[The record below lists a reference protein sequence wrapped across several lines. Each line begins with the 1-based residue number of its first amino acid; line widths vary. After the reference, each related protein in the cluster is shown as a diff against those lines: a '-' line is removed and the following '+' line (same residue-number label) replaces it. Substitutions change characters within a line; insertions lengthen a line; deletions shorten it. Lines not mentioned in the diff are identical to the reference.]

1 MAAAAQGRV
10 MTKNALG
17 RMLMGWVL
25 AVAGADAGLAA
36 VKVVVTHAKLFTMA
50 ADQPEPF
57 DGFLVVDDE
66 GKLLEVGAGEP
77 GAEWAEAPTIDLGGQ
92 WVLPG
97 FISAHS
103 HLWQSAWRGLG
114 ANQTLMGWVD
124 ALYMEQARFAP
135 AEDFYWFTLQG
146 GLDHLR
152 HGITTTY
159 NFNYGGWAQ
168 REFAEAQ
175 LRGEMDS
182 GVRFVHGQSFGGW
195 GQVPTVEEGLA
206 AAGSFLEWIEAQETG
221 DQLLRVMI
229 NGSAAF
235 RDTAQAAIT
244 EAAMG
249 EKYAF
254 GNHLHFLESAPEQYE
269 ERGRFRWMLDA
280 GMITERDLMGHFI
293 HVDPWI
299 LDQVIEAG
307 AAMSWNPL
315 SNGRLASGTAD
326 IPQYLRQGL
335 RVGMGVDGQ
344 ASADRADPLENVRQ
358 GLYAVRAKYE
368 DASVLSPYTV
378 LRLHT
383 WGSADALGVA
393 DRVGSLEVGKL
404 ADFVVIDP
412 SDFGVVF
419 DPYATLAFVAGQE
432 HLAAVY
438 VGGEQQVERG
448 QLLHSDYKKISAE
461 VNQRVLAVRDH
472 ALAEA
477 KK

>member
-1 MAAAAQGRV
+1 MVALTPVAAQSA
-10 MTKNALG
+10 KL
-17 RMLMGWVL
+17 
-25 AVAGADAGLAA
+25 
-36 VKVVVTHAKLFTMA
+36 VVTGAKLFTMA
-50 ADQPEPF
+50 ADEPEPF
-57 DGFLVVDDE
+57 DGFMVIAAD
-66 GKLLEVGAGEP
+66 GKLLAVGAGEP
-77 GAEWAEAPTIDLGGQ
+77 GATWAGAPTLDLGGQ

-97 FISAHS
+97 FVSAHS

-114 ANQTLMGWVD
+114 ADQTLMGWVD
-124 ALYMEQARFAP
+124 ALYMEQAQYAP
-135 AEDFYWFTLQG
+135 AADFYWFTLQG

-168 REFAEAQ
+168 PAYAEAQ
-175 LRGEMDS
+175 LRGELES
-182 GVRFVHGQSFGGW
+182 GVRFVHGQNFGGW
-195 GQVPTVEEGLA
+195 GQVPTVEEGLEQ
-206 AAGSFLEWIEAQETG
+206 AGSFLNWMEAQDTG
-221 DQLLRVMI
+221 DRLLRVMI

-235 RDTAQAAIT
+235 RDSAQAAIT

-249 EKYAF
+249 ERYGL

-280 GMITERDLMGHFI
+280 GLITERDLMGHFI
-293 HVDPWI
+293 HTDPWI
-299 LDQVIEAG
+299 LEHVIKAG

-326 IPQYLRQGL
+326 IPHYLAEGL

-344 ASADRADPLENVRQ
+344 ASADRADPLENVRM

-393 DRVGSLEVGKL
+393 DRVGSLEAGKF

-412 SDFGVVF
+412 RDFGVVF
-419 DPYATLAFVAGQE
+419 DPYATLAFMAGQE
-432 HLAAVY
+432 HVTAVY
-438 VGGEQQVERG
+438 VGGEERVTAGRLTQQ
-448 QLLHSDYKKISAE
+448 DYRKVSAE
-461 VNQRVLAVRDH
+461 VNRRVLAVRDRVP
-472 ALAEA
+472 EA
-477 KK
+477 P